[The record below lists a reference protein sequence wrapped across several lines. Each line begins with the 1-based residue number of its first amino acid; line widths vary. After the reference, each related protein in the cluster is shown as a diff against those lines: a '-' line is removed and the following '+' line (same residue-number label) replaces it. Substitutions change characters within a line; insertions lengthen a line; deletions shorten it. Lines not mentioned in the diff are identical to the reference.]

1 MAGYNHMLFVYDKWD
16 LDLEK
21 IKGGDSADTTEL
33 KKDF

>member
-16 LDLEK
+16 LELEK
-21 IKGGDSADTTEL
+21 LNGQSNTEL